1 MLHQKFFFLIVLSLF
16 SGLIYAQ
23 EFNCDVTLNTEQLEG
38 NSFTYLSELE
48 ERIEE
53 YINDFRWTDVQFK
66 EEERINCQ
74 IQLIIESGTSN
85 FDFGSRV
92 IFTARRPVYNT
103 VTSTTSIILNDD
115 NWQFSYPE
123 GRTLIHDELQFD
135 NLTGTLD
142 FFMNVI
148 LGYDFDSF
156 SNLGGTPYF
165 RNAQNIVDLAQT
177 TSAIGWTRTA
187 NNRRNKFNLVADL
200 LSPNYEP
207 LRTAYYNYHRKS
219 LDLFTNDA
227 EEARQEM
234 INVLTS
240 IRDTKRRVTSNYLFD
255 VFFDTKSKEIAG
267 IFGEAEASV
276 KREAYN
282 ILLETDQG
290 HLSDYSSLQN

>member
-1 MLHQKFFFLIVLSLF
+1 MIDQKFIFLLILSFWSSLAF
-16 SGLIYAQ
+16 SQ

-48 ERIEE
+48 GRIEE
-53 YINDFRWTDVQFK
+53 YINDFRWTEVQFK
-66 EEERINCQ
+66 EEERISCQ
-74 IQLIIESGTSN
+74 IQLVIETGTTT

-92 IFTARRPVYNT
+92 IFTARRPIYNT
-103 VTSTTSIILNDD
+103 VTETTTIILNDD
-115 NWQFSYPE
+115 NWQFNYPE

-135 NLTGTLD
+135 NLTGTID

-156 SNLGGTPYF
+156 SDLGGTQYF
-165 RNAQNIVDLAQT
+165 RRAQNIVDLAQT

-200 LSPNYEP
+200 LSPNYEA

-219 LDLFTNDA
+219 LDLFTNDDQA
-227 EEARQEM
+227 ARQEM
-234 INVLTS
+234 INILTS

-267 IFGEAEASV
+267 IFGGAEAAV

-290 HLSDYSSLQN
+290 HLTDYSQLQN